1 MGSVLHTATDHSFSN
16 LFVKNL
22 KILETCIL
30 RFTFDRKILS

>member
-22 KILETCIL
+22 KILETCNL